1 MSKTAAD
8 VLKMVKDNEVK
19 FVDFRFTDTRGK
31 EQHVSVPVS
40 NFDMDKFESGHAF
53 DGSSIAGW
61 KGIEA
66 SDMLLMPDPSTAN
79 LDPFMEET
87 TLFMQCDVIEP
98 SDGKGYDRDPRS
110 IAKRAEA
117 YLKASGLGDA
127 AYFGPEPEFFIFDSV
142 RWSADMSG
150 TFVKIDSEEASS
162 GTFVKIDSEEAS
174 WSTGQKFES
183 GNTGHRPAVKGGY
196 FPVPP
201 VDSFQDMRSEM
212 CLVLESLGI
221 PVEVH
226 HHEVAGAGQNE
237 IGTKFSTLVQRAD
250 WTQLQK
256 YVIWNVAHTYGKTA
270 TFMPKPIVGD
280 NGSGMHVHQSVW
292 KDGKNLF
299 SGDGYAGLSEFALYY
314 IGGIIK
320 HARALNA
327 ITNPGTN
334 SYKRLVP
341 GFEAPVKLAYSSRN
355 RSASI
360 RIPHVANPKGRRI
373 ETRFP
378 DPSANPYLCFAALL
392 MAGLDGV
399 QNKIHPGE
407 AASKDLY
414 HLPPEEDA
422 KIPTVCSSLD
432 QALECLDHDRE
443 FLTRGGVFTD
453 TMIDAYIELKMQEVT
468 RFRMTTHP
476 IEFDMYYSL

>member
-1 MSKTAAD
+1 
-8 VLKMVKDNEVK
+8 
-19 FVDFRFTDTRGK
+19 
-31 EQHVSVPVS
+31 
-40 NFDMDKFESGHAF
+40 
-53 DGSSIAGW
+53 
-61 KGIEA
+61 
-66 SDMLLMPDPSTAN
+66 
-79 LDPFMEET
+79 
-87 TLFMQCDVIEP
+87 
-98 SDGKGYDRDPRS
+98 
-110 IAKRAEA
+110 
-117 YLKASGLGDA
+117 
-127 AYFGPEPEFFIFDSV
+127 
-142 RWSADMSG
+142 MSG
-150 TFVKIDSEEASS
+150 CFVKIDSEEA
-162 GTFVKIDSEEAS
+162 A
-174 WSTGQKFES
+174 WSTGQKFEG

-237 IGTKFSTLVQRAD
+237 IGTRFSTLVQRAD

-432 QALECLDHDRE
+432 QALECLDKDRE

-476 IEFDMYYSL
+476 VEFEMYYSL